1 MRLQVDALLE
11 KVKDHVDDIG
21 LTEEGFRRLYTVNAN
36 FNPEEHHKKL
46 ETYLKINDNTKA
58 ARITVRFIHVF
69 TSMQCPSIMTT
80 PLCIFARLRSPRSHS
95 YRLCVLIY
103 E

>member
-1 MRLQVDALLE
+1 MSVVYIYIYVCVCALHVSRMVQVDSLLE
-11 KVKDHVDDIG
+11 KVKDHVDNAG

-58 ARITVRFIHVF
+58 ARITVRWGLHTHFIYCV
-69 TSMQCPSIMTT
+69 CVY
-80 PLCIFARLRSPRSHS
+80 SPR
-95 YRLCVLIY
+95 
-103 E
+103 